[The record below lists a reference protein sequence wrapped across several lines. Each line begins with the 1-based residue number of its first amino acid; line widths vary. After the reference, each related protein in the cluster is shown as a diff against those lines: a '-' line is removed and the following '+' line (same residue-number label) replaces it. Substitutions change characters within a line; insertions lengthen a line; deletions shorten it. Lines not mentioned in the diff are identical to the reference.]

1 MEIKLTQRARNQI
14 NAENTKLSQMLSV
27 ICENYNAL
35 QNHVM
40 RLMSENPAKVFN
52 ASKKRKA
59 ESIDDSQKRERK

>member
-1 MEIKLTQRARNQI
+1 
-14 NAENTKLSQMLSV
+14 MLSV

-59 ESIDDSQKRERK
+59 ESIDDSQKRERKQNNSSNPSSKSPITIIN